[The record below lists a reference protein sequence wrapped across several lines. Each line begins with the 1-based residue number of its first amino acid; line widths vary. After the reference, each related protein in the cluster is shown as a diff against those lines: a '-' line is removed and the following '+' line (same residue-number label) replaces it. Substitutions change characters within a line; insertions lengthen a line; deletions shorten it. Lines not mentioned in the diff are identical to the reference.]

1 MLNFSWSED
10 STSLEGVE
18 TWVDKTRSS
27 VVWIHCWSWF
37 ELEVWP
43 DDFAKSLPAWINLWL
58 IHQKEK
64 YFCLHCNLFKDIS
77 CQFFSILLPPDL
89 KQTKKIGESTEFFIS
104 LCVTTVKVII
114 FMWCHDMWCLLKVHR
129 YLNEYTKGLKHVLT
143 QWPNSIWEQ
152 TAYFNNWQVAY
163 FSLLCK
169 TFSS

>member
-89 KQTKKIGESTEFFIS
+89 NKKNRWKHRIFHQPLCYHCKSYYIYVMPWHVVLIKGAQIPEWIHKGIETCFDPVTQQHLGTNS
-104 LCVTTVKVII
+104 L
-114 FMWCHDMWCLLKVHR
+114 F
-129 YLNEYTKGLKHVLT
+129 
-143 QWPNSIWEQ
+143 
-152 TAYFNNWQVAY
+152 
-163 FSLLCK
+163 
-169 TFSS
+169 